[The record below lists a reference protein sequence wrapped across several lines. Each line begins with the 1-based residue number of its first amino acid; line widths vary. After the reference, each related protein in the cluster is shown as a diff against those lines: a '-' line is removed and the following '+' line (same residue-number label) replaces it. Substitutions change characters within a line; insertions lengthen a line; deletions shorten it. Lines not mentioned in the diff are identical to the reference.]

1 MTSGSPKNFIGLT
14 GGIGAGKSTV
24 SARFAALG
32 AVVLD
37 ADAVSRQAL
46 EPDGCCY
53 EAVLSL
59 FGREI
64 ALADGRIDRRR
75 VAGIVFSDAAMLR
88 RLNAIVHPAV
98 RQELLR
104 RASTVPADR
113 LALFDVPLLFESG
126 WHRMMHKTIVVA
138 AEDAVR
144 IGRICARDGCTAEEA
159 MARIRNQM
167 PQQQKCRMADY
178 VLTNDGS
185 VATLYQNVDMLYETL
200 CTGLVRTGP
209 SEVCP

>member
-46 EPDGCCY
+46 EPGGCCY

-104 RASTVPADR
+104 RASTVRADR

>member
-46 EPDGCCY
+46 EPGGCCY

-98 RQELLR
+98 RQELLH

>member
-1 MTSGSPKNFIGLT
+1 MTNENPKNFIGLT

-46 EPDGCCY
+46 EPEGCCY
-53 EAVLSL
+53 DAVLSL

-75 VAGIVFSDAAMLR
+75 VAGIVFSDAAMLQ

-98 RQELLR
+98 GRELLR
-104 RASTVPADR
+104 QASAVPAHV

-126 WHRMMHKTIVVA
+126 WHRMVHKTIVVA

-144 IGRICARDGCTAEEA
+144 VARICARDGCTAEEA
-159 MARIRNQM
+159 LARIRNQM

-178 VLTNDGS
+178 ILVNDGTVENLYRS
-185 VATLYQNVDMLYETL
+185 VDALYKTLYAELLRAE
-200 CTGLVRTGP
+200 P

>member
-1 MTSGSPKNFIGLT
+1 MTNGSPKNFIGLT

-75 VAGIVFSDAAMLR
+75 VAGIVFSDAAMLQ

-98 RQELLR
+98 GRELLR
-104 RASTVPADR
+104 QASAVPAHV

-144 IGRICARDGCTAEEA
+144 VARICARDGCTAEEA
-159 MARIRNQM
+159 LARIRNQM

>member
-46 EPDGCCY
+46 EPGGCCY

-75 VAGIVFSDAAMLR
+75 VAGIVFSDAAMLQ

-98 RQELLR
+98 RQELLH

>member
-1 MTSGSPKNFIGLT
+1 MTSGRPKNFIGLT

-46 EPDGCCY
+46 EPGGCCY

>member
-1 MTSGSPKNFIGLT
+1 MTNENPKNFIGLT

-46 EPDGCCY
+46 EPEGCCY
-53 EAVLSL
+53 DDVLSL

-75 VAGIVFSDAAMLR
+75 VAGIVFSDAAMLQ

-98 RQELLR
+98 RQELLH

>member
-1 MTSGSPKNFIGLT
+1 MTSGRPKNFIGLT

-46 EPDGCCY
+46 EPGGCCY

-185 VATLYQNVDMLYETL
+185 VATLYQNVDALYETL
-200 CTGLVRTGP
+200 CAGLARTGP
-209 SEVCP
+209 SEVCT